1 MATSSPTRDDAMPRA
16 PTTSTVPRHALFERL
31 SRDGPGGVTLV
42 SAPAGSGKTVLLR
55 SWIDHAGLGDH
66 VAWVSVERD
75 ERDAQRFWLTVV
87 EQLRTAVGVEAIV
100 DQLRPTPE
108 FSGGA
113 VVDRLVLELGSLGEP
128 VVLVIDDLHELAS
141 PEAHGQLERLLAHRP
156 PLLRVVLATRRDP
169 QLGLHR
175 LRLAGELIEIRASDL
190 CFTLEET
197 RELLATS
204 QVALPDEGLALL
216 HARTEGWAAGLRLAM
231 LSLARHPDHQRF
243 VAEFSGSER
252 TVADYL
258 LAEVLAR
265 QPDHVRRLLLRT
277 SILER
282 VNGPLADALV
292 GGSGSEQILHAL
304 EQANAFVVALD
315 ADRLWFRYHHLFADL
330 LRLELRRAD
339 PNDVGQ
345 LHRTAAEWYAAH
357 GHVVDAV
364 RHLQAAEEWLVAAR
378 LLADHTFGLWL
389 DGRGATLVALIAAFP
404 ADAPPSPELAVLFA
418 YREMAQGSLE
428 DAAAYLA
435 LAERH
440 AAEVADQHRQRF
452 DVVLAVMRLWL
463 ARRRGDFATVL
474 EQVPALL
481 GPTDGETLSDV
492 GLSNEARAAA
502 LMNLGI
508 VELWAYRL
516 DSAALHL
523 EQALEQARRTG
534 LAYVEVGCLGHLA
547 VLDAWQSFAR
557 VRQRCAQAIAIAE
570 AHELSAQPI
579 LCVAP
584 AMMGLVDVGQ
594 ARFQAA
600 EVWLDQAK
608 VTLRADLEPA
618 TALLF
623 HRALGMLRVGQGRL
637 HDALAAFRAAERL
650 QSMLLTPH
658 ALTAQMREFI
668 ILTLLRLG
676 RTAEARQVLADL
688 SDHERRWGE
697 ARTALASVCLADRD
711 APAALEA
718 LGPVLDGTARVL
730 HPGSLIEALLV
741 HAVACDRLGD
751 KQAAESD
758 VERALD
764 LAESDAQLFPFVLV
778 RPRKLLER
786 HPRHRTAH
794 AALLADVLDVLA
806 GSPLPVPVGA
816 PLEQIDALSESE
828 VRVLRYLPSQ
838 LSAPEIAGEL
848 YVSTSTVK
856 THMRHVYAKLRV
868 HTRTEAVERARALGL
883 LGPFQRRR
891 H

>member
-1 MATSSPTRDDAMPRA
+1 MATSSPTGAGAMPGA
-16 PTTSTVPRHALFERL
+16 HTSSTVPRRALFERL

-55 SWIDHAGLGDH
+55 SWIDNAGLRDR

-87 EQLRTAVGVEAIV
+87 EQLRAAVGVEAIV

-108 FSGGA
+108 FNGEA
-113 VVDRLVLELGSLGEP
+113 VVDRLVLELGSLEEP
-128 VVLVIDDLHELAS
+128 VVLVIDDLHELGS
-141 PEAHGQLERLLAHRP
+141 PAARDQLERLLAHRP

-175 LRLAGELIEIRASDL
+175 LRLAGELIEIRAADL

-197 RELLATS
+197 RELLAAS

-216 HARTEGWAAGLRLAM
+216 HARTEGWAAGLRLAV
-231 LSLARHPDHQRF
+231 LSLTSHPDPQRF

-277 SILER
+277 SILDR

-292 GGSGSEQILHAL
+292 GASGSEQILHAL

-330 LRLELRRAD
+330 LRLELRRTD
-339 PNDVGQ
+339 PNDLGQ

-364 RHLQAAEEWLVAAR
+364 RHLQAAEDWLLAAR

-389 DGRGATLVALIAAFP
+389 NGRGATLAALIAAFP
-404 ADAPPSPELAVLFA
+404 ADAPPSPELALLFA
-418 YREMAQGSLE
+418 YREMAQGSLK
-428 DAAAYLA
+428 DAAAYMA

-440 AAEVADQHRQRF
+440 AAEVADQQRQRF
-452 DVVLAVMRLWL
+452 DVVLAVTRLWL

-474 EQVPALL
+474 EKVPALL
-481 GPTDGETLSDV
+481 GPTEAETLSDV

-523 EQALEQARRTG
+523 EQALELARRIG

-547 VLDAWQSFAR
+547 VLDAWHSFAR

-594 ARFQAA
+594 ARFQTA
-600 EVWLDQAK
+600 EVWLDRAQA
-608 VTLRADLEPA
+608 TLRADLEPA

-637 HDALAAFRAAERL
+637 QDALAAFRAAERL
-650 QSMLLTPH
+650 QSMLVTPH

-668 ILTLLRLG
+668 VLTLLRLG
-676 RTAEARQVLADL
+676 RAAEARQVLADL
-688 SDHERRWGE
+688 SDHERHWGE

-711 APAALEA
+711 APAALDA

-730 HPGSLIEALLV
+730 HSGSLIEALLV

-751 KQAAESD
+751 TRAAESD

-764 LAESDAQLFPFVLV
+764 LAEPDAQLFPFVLV

-806 GSPLPVPVGA
+806 GSSLPVPG
-816 PLEQIDALSESE
+816 
-828 VRVLRYLPSQ
+828 
-838 LSAPEIAGEL
+838 
-848 YVSTSTVK
+848 
-856 THMRHVYAKLRV
+856 
-868 HTRTEAVERARALGL
+868 ERADGAERC
-883 LGPFQRRR
+883 PE
-891 H
+891 